1 MPLANTVVFHDS
13 TAYDFLAALFRL
25 HNKNQ
30 RVGNLAEE
38 LMVKERFKL
47 NEDIKNWIEE
57 TEPKLSGALR
67 ESLDI
72 FFNAE
77 TFFGMCLTYRI
88 PAYDLKTS
96 EDFIRHIE
104 GLDSRS
110 LLWDFIQTGYS
121 DALYADE
128 ASFRANV
135 LADEKEAV
143 KFINTHVQIPSRQ
156 KWELLQFFMNPDTMK
171 EKLLELFRWFNANV
185 YSGIVQQVETITRH
199 SIQEIRKKLDK
210 YGDEY
215 LKLFTQTEYG
225 KLKQDHKIV
234 IAVSYFYEIAILV
247 SAKNHLNLD
256 LYMVGFMYDELIIA
270 ANHTLLS
277 NLRMFKALAD
287 ETRLNIL
294 KLLCRRP
301 WYGHEL
307 AQELKLSNSTV
318 SYHISMLTLSG
329 FISVNRVE
337 NRTYYSADIEA
348 VKQVINVALDKMQ
361 D

>member
-25 HNKNQ
+25 NNKNQ
-30 RVGNLAEE
+30 QVGNLAEE
-38 LMVKERFKL
+38 LMVKDRFKL

-57 TEPKLSGALR
+57 TEPKLSEALR
-67 ESLDI
+67 DSLDI
-72 FFNAE
+72 FFNPE

-88 PAYDLKTS
+88 PVYDLKTS
-96 EDFIRHIE
+96 EAFIRHIE
-104 GLDSRS
+104 ESDSRS
-110 LLWDFIQTGYS
+110 LLWDFIKTGYS
-121 DALYADE
+121 DEFYMDE
-128 ASFRANV
+128 ASFRVNV
-135 LADEKEAV
+135 LVDEKEAV
-143 KFINTHVQIPSRQ
+143 KFINTNMQIPSRQ
-156 KWELLQFFMNPDTMK
+156 KWELLQFFMNPVAMK

-185 YSGIVQQVETITRH
+185 YSEMVQQIEMITRR
-199 SIQEIRKKLDK
+199 SGQEIRKKLGK

-215 LKLFTQTEYG
+215 LKLFTQTEYS
-225 KLKQDHKIV
+225 KVNQDHKIV

-247 SAKNHLNLD
+247 SIKNHLNLD

-270 ANHTLLS
+270 TSHTLLS
-277 NLRMFKALAD
+277 NVQMFKALAD

-294 KLLCRRP
+294 KLLCLRP

-329 FISVNRVE
+329 FITANRVE
-337 NRTYYSADIEA
+337 NRTYYSADMEA
-348 VKQVINVALDKMQ
+348 VKQVINAALDKMQ
-361 D
+361 G